1 MESDASK
8 SRFYQAL
15 MTGLFVG
22 MVVTLLCL
30 LFNYFFRESTDFF
43 LSGIINIASLTFFT
57 ILLFLTIGVIYYQL
71 LKALPKGEL
80 VFMVLMVLLTLFL
93 AWRADY
99 FHRTANVVQNKEFR
113 ELLIGD
119 IIIMGASA
127 SFLLPYLYH
136 HKKFQDA
143 VI

>member
-1 MESDASK
+1 MDHDASK
-8 SRFYQAL
+8 PRFYQSL
-15 MTGLFVG
+15 MTGLFLG

-30 LFNYFFRESTDFF
+30 IFNYFFRGSTGFA

-57 ILLFLTIGVIYYQL
+57 ILLFLMLGVVYYQL

-80 VFMVLMVLLTLFL
+80 VFIVLMVLLTVVSV
-93 AWRADY
+93 WRAEY
-99 FHRTANVVQNKEFR
+99 AHRTSSAVENAAFR

-119 IIIMGASA
+119 IIIMGACA
-127 SFLLPYLYH
+127 AFLLPYLYH
-136 HKKFQDA
+136 HKKFQDT